1 MLLLLFCLEN
11 RLYCAT
17 HEGTGRCNFVIFFN
31 DDYDLHD
38 DNGIGIDYEGGEEI
52 ISEVMEVLK

>member
-17 HEGTGRCNFVIFFN
+17 HEGTGRCDFLIFFN
-31 DDYDLHD
+31 EDDDLDD
-38 DNGIGIDYEGGEEI
+38 DNDIGIDYEGVEEI
-52 ISEVMEVLK
+52 ISEVMEILK